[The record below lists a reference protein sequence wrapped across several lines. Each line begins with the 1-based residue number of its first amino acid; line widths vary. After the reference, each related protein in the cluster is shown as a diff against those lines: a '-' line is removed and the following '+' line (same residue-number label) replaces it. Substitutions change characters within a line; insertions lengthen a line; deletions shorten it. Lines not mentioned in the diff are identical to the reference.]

1 MYLFCI
7 CSLLPNLLT
16 SCKYND
22 SELIE
27 RVDNLENRL
36 AKLEEQCKQI
46 NANINSL
53 KTIVNALEDADQIT
67 SVSELVENGKKVG
80 YKIEFSKSDPI
91 YIYHGQDGT
100 DGSNGTDGYIPQ
112 IGVEK
117 DKDGIYY
124 WTLDGTWLT
133 DKDGNKIKAVGLDG
147 KNGEAGKDGTD
158 GSNGINGSNGSN
170 GRDGVTPKLRINEG
184 NWEVSYNNGVSWE
197 VLGSATGGTTQS
209 PITEVEV
216 KDKYVIFTL
225 SSGSKIQIPLFNG
238 ISITFDETEIEM
250 EAGSKIDLTY
260 KLMGSDDV
268 KVSAIGEGVR
278 TSINQKNKTLT
289 ITTDANFEG
298 GKVLVHATD
307 GNNVATVELTI
318 TKEVITYIEYEATEK
333 ITPKTDAFGGNG
345 IRLLENKSTFS
356 DGKGKWAYKGVV
368 TEVEFNAFNSETR
381 LHSITLPE
389 GITYIGSNAF
399 NNSGLEA
406 ITLPESLITID
417 QYAFSKTQL
426 KEITIPANVKS
437 LESSAFQGSPLGSP
451 LEKVIFAGN
460 KIETIKNNTFQDC
473 NSLQTV
479 KFPESLKTIEYN
491 AFLRCKALTEI
502 VIPDAVTTIEKQVF
516 SQCTSLTTA
525 TIGSNITTIGNNC
538 FNDCD
543 KLATIICKGKNPP
556 TLGRGALMKDDAWTR
571 TMYIKN
577 IYVPANTVETYKGA
591 KGWIDFKDRISP
603 MTE

>member
-1 MYLFCI
+1 MVKLKCRYVIYLFCI

-67 SVSELVENGKKVG
+67 SVSELVENGKNVG

-100 DGSNGTDGYIPQ
+100 DGSDGTDGYIPQ

-225 SSGSKIQIPLFNG
+225 SSGNKIQIPLFNG

-260 KLMGSDDV
+260 KLIGSDDV

-289 ITTDANFEG
+289 ITTDTNFEG

-356 DGKGKWAYKGVV
+356 DGKGKWAYKGEV
-368 TEVEFNAFNSETR
+368 TYVSTFAFGSSFTKNTTLKSIILPE
-381 LHSITLPE
+381 SITDIGYDELNPTIGGSAFE
-389 GITYIGSNAF
+389 NCTALESIVIKGNITTIRVKTFYGCS
-399 NNSGLEA
+399 SLKS
-406 ITLPESLITID
+406 ITLPESLM
-417 QYAFSKTQL
+417 
-426 KEITIPANVKS
+426 
-437 LESSAFQGSPLGSP
+437 
-451 LEKVIFAGN
+451 
-460 KIETIKNNTFQDC
+460 TIK
-473 NSLQTV
+473 
-479 KFPESLKTIEYN
+479 YN

-516 SQCTSLTTA
+516 SQCSAL
-525 TIGSNITTIGNNC
+525 
-538 FNDCD
+538 
-543 KLATIICKGKNPP
+543 KKV
-556 TLGRGALMKDDAWTR
+556 TLGTQLESIGENAFNRCLALETVICSDETPATLGPGAFPVSDGWDYTANYK
-571 TMYIKN
+571 
-577 IYVPANTVETYKGA
+577 IYVPDVQLDTYRTSWPAYWDSSNPYKKTQVIYA
-591 KGWIDFKDRISP
+591 ISTMP
-603 MTE
+603 TE

>member
-1 MYLFCI
+1 M
-7 CSLLPNLLT
+7 
-16 SCKYND
+16 
-22 SELIE
+22 
-27 RVDNLENRL
+27 DNLENRL

-67 SVSELVENGKKVG
+67 SVSELVENGKNVG

-100 DGSNGTDGYIPQ
+100 DGSDGTDGYIPQ

-225 SSGSKIQIPLFNG
+225 SSGNKIQIPLFNG

-260 KLMGSDDV
+260 KLIGSDDV

-289 ITTDANFEG
+289 ITTDTNFEG

-356 DGKGKWAYKGVV
+356 DGKGKWAYKGEV
-368 TEVEFNAFNSETR
+368 TYVSTFAFGSSFTKNTTLKSIILPE
-381 LHSITLPE
+381 SITDIGYDELNPTIGGSAFE
-389 GITYIGSNAF
+389 NCTALESIVIKGNITTIRVKTFYGCS
-399 NNSGLEA
+399 SLKS
-406 ITLPESLITID
+406 ITLPESLM
-417 QYAFSKTQL
+417 
-426 KEITIPANVKS
+426 
-437 LESSAFQGSPLGSP
+437 
-451 LEKVIFAGN
+451 
-460 KIETIKNNTFQDC
+460 TIK
-473 NSLQTV
+473 
-479 KFPESLKTIEYN
+479 YN

-516 SQCTSLTTA
+516 SQCSAL
-525 TIGSNITTIGNNC
+525 
-538 FNDCD
+538 
-543 KLATIICKGKNPP
+543 KKV
-556 TLGRGALMKDDAWTR
+556 TLGTQLESIGENAFNRCLALETVICSDETPATLGPGAFPVSDGWDYTANYK
-571 TMYIKN
+571 
-577 IYVPANTVETYKGA
+577 IYVPDVQLDTYRTSWPAYWDSSNPYKKTQVIYA
-591 KGWIDFKDRISP
+591 ISTMP
-603 MTE
+603 TE